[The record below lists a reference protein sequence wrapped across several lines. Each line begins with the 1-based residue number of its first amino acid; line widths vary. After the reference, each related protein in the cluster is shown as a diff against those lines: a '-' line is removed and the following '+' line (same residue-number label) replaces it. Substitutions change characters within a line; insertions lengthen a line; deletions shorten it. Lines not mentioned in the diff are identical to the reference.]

1 MIIISS
7 TKNNNNNNNNNANTN
22 NSNTNTNTNNGNG
35 GGSDEIL
42 LYKTDVK
49 AIEKELPNNPMTKLN
64 DKGKWW
70 RALIRCWKAYNI
82 SINKHDEIC
91 AEYAKRINVLQMLLN
106 KPITDFEIIKKRSDG
121 TVYNKNYKTYIEG
134 RNK

>member
-1 MIIISS
+1 MMIISS
-7 TKNNNNNNNNNANTN
+7 IKNNSNNNNNDNN
-22 NSNTNTNTNNGNG
+22 NSNSNNSNSNNTNNGNSD
-35 GGSDEIL
+35 GSDEIL

-106 KPITDFEIIKKRSDG
+106 KPITDFFIIKTRSG

-134 RNK
+134 KQ